1 MQNGIGDSNLD
12 EPKPIG
18 EEHPQPA
25 ALPAEEPA
33 PPEPKGKRHVAGT
46 LRAVLAVFVSI
57 FIGMAIVFI
66 GFYIPALRAQQQ
78 LILDKAALAADLQ
91 NVNTRLSAAQAQT
104 DAAEGRIA
112 AAEDA
117 VKKAQGLANLLR
129 AESNLNLA
137 RAALAGGTTES
148 ALVLQS
154 LDQTLK
160 DLKSLTLENE
170 AAQSLKAILE
180 RVGAART
187 FVVVN
192 PRAGDAAAVEL
203 ERIFTQLLLLEREFE

>member
-1 MQNGIGDSNLD
+1 MQNGIGDSNMD

-18 EEHPQPA
+18 EELPQPA
-25 ALPAEEPA
+25 VLPAEEMSPLK
-33 PPEPKGKRHVAGT
+33 PKRERHVAGT

-66 GFYIPALRAQQQ
+66 GFYIPALRVQQQ

-91 NVNTRLSAAQAQT
+91 DMNTRLNAAQVRAE
-104 DAAEGRIA
+104 AAEKQVA
-112 AAEDA
+112 SAEDA
-117 VKKAQGLANLLR
+117 ANKARDLANLLR
-129 AESNLNLA
+129 AESSLNLA

-154 LDQTLK
+154 LDQALK

-170 AAQSLKAILE
+170 AAESLKSILG
-180 RVGAART
+180 RVGAVRT

-192 PRAGDAAAVEL
+192 PRAADAAATEL